1 MGLQEFTG
9 SLDGQGV
16 RVGIVVARFNRTV
29 TEQLLAGALDSLARH
44 GVAGDDV
51 SIVRVP
57 GAFELPF
64 AARRLAAAGRYDAL
78 ICLGAIVRGETPH
91 FEYIAAEVTRGLGQ
105 IMADHQIPIAFGVL
119 TTNTIEQALARAGQ
133 GHGNKGYE
141 AAATALE
148 MARLAQLLGSP

>member
-1 MGLQEFTG
+1 MGLRELTG

-16 RVGIVVARFNRTV
+16 RVGIVVSRFNRTV
-29 TEQLLAGALDSLARH
+29 TEQLLSGALEALAHH
-44 GVAGDDV
+44 GVASDDV
-51 SIVRVP
+51 LIARVP

-64 AARRLAAAGRYDAL
+64 AARRLAASGRYDAL

-91 FEYIAAEVTRGLGQ
+91 FEYIAAEVTHGLGR
-105 IMADHQIPIAFGVL
+105 IVADHQIPIAFGVL

-141 AAATALE
+141 AAATAIE
-148 MARLAQLLGSP
+148 MARLAKLLG